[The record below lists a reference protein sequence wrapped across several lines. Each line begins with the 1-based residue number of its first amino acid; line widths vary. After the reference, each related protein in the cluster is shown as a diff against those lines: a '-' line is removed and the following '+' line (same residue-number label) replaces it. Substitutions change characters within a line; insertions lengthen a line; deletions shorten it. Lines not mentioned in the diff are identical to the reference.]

1 MKRIP
6 PSSISANP
14 ARLCSGLKQE
24 LPVIL
29 SDRTLSLH
37 GVRESGRESKDLR
50 LLFVLRCMRNLQDR
64 TKTCFR
70 RGTLFCLY
78 LVGSLAA
85 AAFAQQ
91 APPTADSSATDFIL
105 QGIVRGSQNQSYVQV
120 PFAAPAGTERV
131 TITFAYTEKD
141 QHTALDLGLL
151 DPAGL
156 RCWSGGNKST
166 LTVGLSD
173 ATPSCL
179 PGAIPSGTWNVL
191 IGVPNI
197 RAGVESHYTI
207 HVYLTRSG
215 AVAALPPMLREPLRT
230 GPAWFRGDLHMHTAH
245 SDGQCPS
252 QTGKMVPC
260 PLFFTVDAAA
270 RRGLD
275 FIAITDHNAS
285 SQYGAMRELQ
295 PYFDKLLLIPGRE
308 ITTFQG
314 HINFLGSTD
323 FIDFRLDG
331 KTVPDMNTLLESAAR
346 VGAITS
352 INHPLAPSGEICLGC
367 GWTPKTPVDMHLLTG
382 VEAVNGGSER
392 SGLSDVPFWN
402 RQLNRG
408 CRLTGIGGS
417 DNHRPMQPLDQIG
430 SIGSPT
436 TVVYAADLSTPAI
449 LDGIRAGHVFID
461 VAGTHDRLLEVTAL
475 AGSQSVSAGD
485 TLNAAAG
492 NQVEFS
498 AHVTGVAGGTLHWI
512 EDGQDVA
519 PANTALI
526 TTADTTQTLPWTSD
540 GRRHW
545 FRAHVTGP
553 DNKLWLI
560 GNPVY
565 VNWEIANECTGDL
578 PVHPSK

>member
-1 MKRIP
+1 MEMPYMKK
-6 PSSISANP
+6 SSSRR
-14 ARLCSGLKQE
+14 ARLFFRFAALFR
-24 LPVIL
+24 IL
-29 SDRTLSLH
+29 
-37 GVRESGRESKDLR
+37 
-50 LLFVLRCMRNLQDR
+50 
-64 TKTCFR
+64 
-70 RGTLFCLY
+70 
-78 LVGSLAA
+78 LVSSLAA
-85 AAFAQQ
+85 GVAIAQQ
-91 APPTADSSATDFIL
+91 APPVADSSGSDFVL
-105 QGIVRGSQNQSYVQV
+105 QGIVRGSENQSYVQV
-120 PFAAPAGTERV
+120 PFAVPMGTERV
-131 TITFAYTEKD
+131 TITFGYTEKE

-166 LTVGLSD
+166 LTVGLAD

-207 HVYLTRSG
+207 HVYLSRSG
-215 AVAALPPMLREPLRT
+215 AVAALPSVLREPLHT

-285 SQYGAMRELQ
+285 SQYDAMRELQ

-323 FIDFRLDG
+323 FVDFRLDG
-331 KTVPDMNTLLESAAR
+331 RTVPDVNTLLRSAAN

-367 GWTPKTPVDMHLLTG
+367 GWKPTTPVDMHLLTG

-392 SGLSDVPFWN
+392 SGISDLPFWN
-402 RQLNRG
+402 RELDRG

-461 VAGTHDRLLEVTAL
+461 VVGTHDRLVEVTAH
-475 AGSQSVSAGD
+475 AGD
-485 TLNAAAG
+485 RTVRAGDMLSAAKG
-492 NQVEFS
+492 DQVEFS
-498 AHVTGVAGGTLHWI
+498 ARVAAAAGGTLHWI
-512 EDGQDVA
+512 EDGQD
-519 PANTALI
+519 I
-526 TTADTTQTLPWTSD
+526 GTTANATISTADSTQTLPWTSD

-545 FRAHVTGP
+545 FRAQVAGP
-553 DNKLWLI
+553 DGKLWLI
-560 GNPVY
+560 GNPIY
-565 VNWEIANECTGDL
+565 VNWDVANACNSAQSGAR
-578 PVHPSK
+578 